1 MPMPMRIAL
10 ISDIHGNLI
19 ALDAV
24 LADIARHGVDRIVC
38 LGDLAMSGPRPR
50 EVVARIRALGW
61 SVVKGNCDDLVV
73 AMRATGQPHDAAI
86 ARWAVEIDYWSAT
99 RLSSSDL
106 AYLQAL
112 PPTVDVPLGDGAT
125 LLCVHGS
132 PSSYTDRILPDT
144 PDEQLDALLLPLPPG
159 IHAIAAGHT
168 HIPLARR
175 YRGVT
180 IVNPGSV
187 GLPLARDQ
195 ATGAIYNPV
204 SLAEYALVDWRD
216 DALDVVQRCVVVDT
230 DAVCRDAAVSGM
242 PHPERWRGDWRI

>member
-1 MPMPMRIAL
+1 MALRIAL
-10 ISDIHGNLI
+10 ISDIHGNLV

-50 EVVARIRALGW
+50 EVVVRVRTLGCP
-61 SVVKGNCDDLVV
+61 VVKGNCDDLVV
-73 AMRATGQPHDAAI
+73 EMRATGRPHDAAI
-86 ARWAVEIDYWSAT
+86 ARWAVEIDHWSAT
-99 RLSSSDL
+99 QLSSSDL
-106 AYLQAL
+106 AYLRSL

-144 PDEQLDALLLPLPPG
+144 LDERLDALLLPLPPG
-159 IHAIAAGHT
+159 VRAMASGHT

-187 GLPLARDQ
+187 GLPLARDP
-195 ATGAIYNPV
+195 ATGALYNPA
-204 SLAEYALVDWRD
+204 SLAEYTLVTWRD
-216 DALDVVQRCVVVDT
+216 GALDVTQRRVTVDERT
-230 DAVCRDAAVSGM
+230 VRLDAAASGM
-242 PHPERWRGDWRI
+242 PHPERWRGDWSI